1 MQLHTKLNYHT
12 NISWLHFIG
21 VLFFLLICLPM
32 IIGIFIALPFWLYE
46 QANPNTNK
54 LLLESIGSS
63 SYDLASLLLLIVYIM
78 KYKPMRTLVLPT
90 INFQV
95 LKSFQMYIYVLIYYA
110 ISLFVDIF
118 VLDTLFPLAL
128 QEQSDALELSTL
140 EHYPLLLILSSG
152 ILAPIFEELICRGI
166 FLRFFEEKFTFWPAA
181 ILSSLLFGIAHT
193 YSVGIMVSAFVTGI
207 FACLLYKQT
216 KSIVP
221 AILLHIL
228 TNVIAFSM

>member
-54 LLLESIGSS
+54 LLLESISNS
-63 SYDLASLLLLIVYIM
+63 SYDLVSLLLLILYIM
-78 KYKPMRTLVLPT
+78 KYKPMRALVLPA

-95 LKSFQMYIYVLIYYA
+95 LKSFRMYIYVLIYYA
-110 ISLFVDIF
+110 ISLLADMFI
-118 VLDTLFPLAL
+118 LDELFPLAV

-166 FLRFFEEKFTFWPAA
+166 FLRFLKK
-181 ILSSLLFGIAHT
+181 SLLFGQLQFSPV
-193 YSVGIMVSAFVTGI
+193 YFSVLPI
-207 FACLLYKQT
+207 
-216 KSIVP
+216 
-221 AILLHIL
+221 HIL
-228 TNVIAFSM
+228 